1 MHASIVGVGA
11 AQPGMKKGARPG
23 VPLGK
28 TIRMTPA
35 VYLKT
40 SISLFAGA
48 GAGLGVVPGVE
59 LLFDRGAAGAADLLL
74 TGSAVSPV

>member
-1 MHASIVGVGA
+1 
-11 AQPGMKKGARPG
+11 
-23 VPLGK
+23 
-28 TIRMTPA
+28 MTPA

-40 SISLFAGA
+40 SISLFAGTGA